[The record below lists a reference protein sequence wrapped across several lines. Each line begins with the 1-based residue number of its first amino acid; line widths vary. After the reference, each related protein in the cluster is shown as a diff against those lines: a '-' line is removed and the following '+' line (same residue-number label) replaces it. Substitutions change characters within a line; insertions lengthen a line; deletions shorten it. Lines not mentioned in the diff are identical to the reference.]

1 MKQQFHTI
9 PVVEAYEAQDEC
21 PFCYLQRQTEQR
33 AIRYFAGPGASYMEP
48 HVRGLTNRVGFCPA
62 HIKKLYDF
70 GNPLGS
76 ALMIQT
82 HCEDILEDLK
92 ANLQQPPKASRKPL
106 FGKRRDDASGTY
118 QGHLRSRTASCV
130 ICDRVEESM
139 DRQYQVF
146 FDLLK
151 EPEFRAMIETS
162 KGFCVPHFARLLQ
175 MAEKHLPGSQ
185 RDWFYST
192 VNARMIENLERVK
205 GDLDWMIAKYD
216 YRNAD
221 KPWGNSKDALQRA
234 MQKLAGVY
242 PADGPYR
249 NE

>member
-1 MKQQFHTI
+1 
-9 PVVEAYEAQDEC
+9 
-21 PFCYLQRQTEQR
+21 
-33 AIRYFAGPGASYMEP
+33 
-48 HVRGLTNRVGFCPA
+48 
-62 HIKKLYDF
+62 
-70 GNPLGS
+70 
-76 ALMIQT
+76 
-82 HCEDILEDLK
+82 
-92 ANLQQPPKASRKPL
+92 
-106 FGKRRDDASGTY
+106 
-118 QGHLRSRTASCV
+118 
-130 ICDRVEESM
+130 
-139 DRQYQVF
+139 
-146 FDLLK
+146 
-151 EPEFRAMIETS
+151 MIETS